1 MNLRASGLVNSS
13 LMAYKVVIVGAG
25 FAGLRLARKLNN
37 HPGFEVLL
45 IDRFNYHQFQPLFYQ
60 VATAALDASNISFP
74 LRKAFHSSR
83 NVRIRV
89 ESVQQVISS
98 ANKIITD
105 TEEIPYD
112 YLVLAMGADTN
123 FFGNQKM
130 AEQTFPMKSTVE
142 ALQIRHRL
150 IQNFE
155 DALLTKSDEEIQRL
169 MNIVVVGG
177 GATGVEV
184 SGALAEMKR
193 YVLPKDYP
201 ELDFS
206 KMNIYLLEGG
216 NRTLAAMSEKSSE
229 ESCVYLQKLG
239 VTIMKETRL
248 KDYDG
253 QTVYLANGST
263 LPSNT
268 VIWAAGIRGNVPSGI
283 DASLV
288 VRGNRI
294 KVDRHCLMEGSANVY
309 ALGDLAYMETPN
321 WPQGHPQVAS
331 VAIQQADLLAK
342 NLKSLERKSNT
353 VYEFEYNDK
362 GAMATIGRNKA
373 VVDIPKPKLHLRGF
387 PAWLIWMALHLF
399 LILGVKN
406 RIIVFINWI
415 YNYLT
420 YDQSLRLIFR
430 EFYRPRKKPE
440 HAESNFSNPAANPQ
454 QATQGVAPQSEIKQ
468 AAGYKR

>member
-1 MNLRASGLVNSS
+1 MP
-13 LMAYKVVIVGAG
+13 YKVVIVGAG

-37 HPGFEVLL
+37 HPGFDVLL

-74 LRKAFHSSR
+74 LRKAFHKSK

-89 ESVQQVISS
+89 EEVKSINTAQ
-98 ANKIITD
+98 NKIV
-105 TEEIPYD
+105 TESEELSYD
-112 YLVLAMGADTN
+112 FLILALGADTN
-123 FFGNQKM
+123 FFGNQTM
-130 AEQTFPMKSTVE
+130 EQQTFPMKSTVE

-155 DALLTKSDEEIQRL
+155 DALLAKNEEDVQRL

-206 KMNIYLLEGG
+206 KMNIYLVEGG
-216 NRTLAAMSEKSSE
+216 DRTLGSMSEKSSE
-229 ESCVYLQKLG
+229 DSRRYLENLG
-239 VTIMKETRL
+239 VTIRTKNVV

-253 QTVYLANGST
+253 QKVTLADGNT
-263 LPSNT
+263 IPANT
-268 VIWAAGIRGNVPSGI
+268 VIWAAGIKGNVPEGI
-283 DASLV
+283 DKTLV

-294 KVDRHCLMEGSANVY
+294 KVDRHCLMQGSQNVY
-309 ALGDLAYMETPN
+309 VLGDLAYMETAK
-321 WPQGHPQVAS
+321 WPKGHPQVAS

-342 NLKSLERKSNT
+342 NLKLFERKSND

-362 GAMATIGRNKA
+362 GSMATVGRNKA
-373 VVDIPKPKLHLRGF
+373 VVDIPKPTMHVRGF
-387 PAWLIWMALHLF
+387 FAWLIWMGLHLF

-406 RIIVFINWI
+406 RIIIFINWI
-415 YNYLT
+415 YSYLT

-430 EFYRPRKKPE
+430 EFYRPKQRPQE
-440 HAESNFSNPAANPQ
+440 VRQITTASNPASSPQ
-454 QATQGVAPQSEIKQ
+454 PAQTAPAVPTSGDLKQ
-468 AAGYKR
+468 AADFKR

>member
-1 MNLRASGLVNSS
+1 MP
-13 LMAYKVVIVGAG
+13 YKVVIVGAG

-37 HPGFEVLL
+37 HPGFDVLL

-74 LRKAFHSSR
+74 LRKAFHKSK

-89 ESVQQVISS
+89 EEVKAVD
-98 ANKIITD
+98 AANNKIT
-105 TEEIPYD
+105 TESEEITYD
-112 YLVLAMGADTN
+112 YLVLSMGADTN
-123 FFGNQKM
+123 FFGNQTM
-130 AEQTFPMKSTVE
+130 QSLTFPMKSTVE

-155 DALLTKSDEEIQRL
+155 DALLAKTEEERQRL

-193 YVLPKDYP
+193 YVLPSDYP

-206 KMNIYLLEGG
+206 RMNIYLLDGG
-216 NRTLAAMSEKSSE
+216 ERTLSSMSEKSSE
-229 ESCVYLQKLG
+229 DSGRYLQNMG
-239 VTIMKETRL
+239 VTIRTKNVV

-253 QTVYLANGST
+253 EKVTLADG
-263 LPSNT
+263 NT
-268 VIWAAGIRGNVPSGI
+268 IPTNMVIWAAGIKGNVPEGI
-283 DASLV
+283 DKTLV

-294 KVDRHCLMEGSANVY
+294 KVDRHCLMEGSHNIYV
-309 ALGDLAYMETPN
+309 LGDLAYMETPK
-321 WPQGHPQVAS
+321 WPKGHPQVAS

-342 NLKSLERKSNT
+342 NLKLFERKSNGI
-353 VYEFEYNDK
+353 YEFEYHDK
-362 GAMATIGRNKA
+362 GSMATVGRNKA
-373 VVDIPKPKLHLRGF
+373 VVDIPKPKAHLHGF
-387 PAWLIWMALHLF
+387 FAWLIWMGLHLF

-415 YNYLT
+415 YNYVT

-430 EFYRPRKKPE
+430 EFYRPKVKPQE
-440 HAESNFSNPAANPQ
+440 VKTQLAPVNNPAGSPSQ
-454 QATQGVAPQSEIKQ
+454 QQTPSPVPTSGDMKQ
-468 AAGYKR
+468 AADFKR